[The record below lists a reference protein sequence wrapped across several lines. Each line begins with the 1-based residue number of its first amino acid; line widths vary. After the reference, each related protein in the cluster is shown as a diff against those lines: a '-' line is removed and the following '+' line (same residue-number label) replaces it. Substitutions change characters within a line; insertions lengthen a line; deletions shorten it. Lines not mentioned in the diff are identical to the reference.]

1 MDGSTQGHEPITEA
15 KAVQDTGKRERS
27 SIGFPYMTLVEAM
40 EVADAVHG
48 HVGNSSCE
56 DDQLATW
63 LSVSPLSSGY
73 RLRISTAK
81 MFGLIV
87 GAAKGPYKLSPLG
100 RQIADRAQ
108 RDRAKAEAFLTVPLY
123 GSVYDRFRGSALPP
137 AAALEREFIELGVA
151 RKQVAKARS
160 SFERSAKAAGYFNEG
175 NDRLVKPGFP
185 DSEMPPEEPQPEDDK
200 LSNVGGG
207 HSGGGGDDTLHP
219 FIQGLLQSLPSPN
232 TVWST
237 EGRVAWLKAAATCF
251 DLMYRGEGTI
261 MIEGQ
266 ENPTNATAEDP
277 RESSAA

>member
-1 MDGSTQGHEPITEA
+1 MDGSTQGHEPVTEA
-15 KAVQDTGKRERS
+15 NTNQDKGKRERS

-40 EVADAVHG
+40 EVADAIHG
-48 HVGNSSCE
+48 HVGNGSC
-56 DDQLATW
+56 DDAQLAPW
-63 LSVSPLSSGY
+63 LSVSPKSSGY
-73 RLRISTAK
+73 RLRASAAK
-81 MFGLIV
+81 TFGLIDS
-87 GAAKGPYKLSPLG
+87 ADKTYRLSVLG
-100 RQIADRAQ
+100 KKIVDHAQ
-108 RDRAKAEAFLTVPLY
+108 RDRAKAEAFLQVPLF
-123 GSVYDRFRGSALPP
+123 SAVYERFRGTALPP
-137 AAALEREFIELGVA
+137 PAALEREFSELGVA
-151 RKQVAKARS
+151 TKQTGKARS

-175 NDRLVKPGFP
+175 TDRLVKPGFA
-185 DSEMPPEEPQPEDDK
+185 DSELPPEEPPPEEDKQPQ
-200 LSNVGGG
+200 VGGG

-266 ENPTNATAEDP
+266 ENPTNAAAEDP